1 MNNSNQLVSSKL
13 SPDPLFENPFF
24 LKGFMFL
31 NLFFCSPHGGEHEF
45 NKIIPPLPQSRGE
58 GVILR
63 IVYPFIASYLFDCV
77 RLRELLEVI
86 VEVMLGDIEVM
97 HKSLE
102 DVWSIDMVLIPK
114 LYS

>member
-1 MNNSNQLVSSKL
+1 MGVNTNSIKSFLPGL
-13 SPDPLFENPFF
+13 SP
-24 LKGFMFL
+24 G
-31 NLFFCSPHGGEHEF
+31 
-45 NKIIPPLPQSRGE
+45 GE

-63 IVYPFIASYLFDCV
+63 IVYPFIASYLDDCV

>member
-1 MNNSNQLVSSKL
+1 MGVNTNSIKSFLPGL
-13 SPDPLFENPFF
+13 SP
-24 LKGFMFL
+24 G
-31 NLFFCSPHGGEHEF
+31 
-45 NKIIPPLPQSRGE
+45 GE
-58 GVILR
+58 GVLPPLLR
-63 IVYPFIASYLFDCV
+63 IVYPFIASYLDDCV